1 MNIVDTFAS
10 LIASC
15 VGGAPLSGG
24 AYRVDLA
31 GGSSRQAT
39 APEILAATKA
49 VKLDAINAEC
59 KARLIAR
66 FGDAAEQVSRSMGV
80 YGAAEQLA
88 HLAGIGATID
98 ASNVAR
104 NSVIGAADIAAVGAV
119 TVAWPVI

>member
-1 MNIVDTFAS
+1 MIAKIGAELLSQIPLAVSVAS
-10 LIASC
+10 E
-15 VGGAPLSGG
+15 VGG
-24 AYRVDLA
+24 YRVTFQA
-31 GGSSRQAT
+31 SERQAT

-59 KARLIAR
+59 KARLVAR
-66 FGDAAEQVSRSMGV
+66 FGSAEEQVSRSMGV
-80 YGAAEQLA
+80 YGQSEQTNMLN
-88 HLAGIGATID
+88 GIGSTID